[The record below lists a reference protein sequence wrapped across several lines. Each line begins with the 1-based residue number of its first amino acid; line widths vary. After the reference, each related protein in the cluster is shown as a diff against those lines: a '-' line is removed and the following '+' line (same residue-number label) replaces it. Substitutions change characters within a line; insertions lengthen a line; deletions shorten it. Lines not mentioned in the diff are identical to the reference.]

1 MEEEL
6 ERERDNIKCAKRYNK
21 LGEEIQRKIE
31 GGDND
36 GEREKQ

>member
-36 GEREKQ
+36 GQREKQ